1 MMAASVLLRVSV
13 IPQGSAVSSVL
24 VRGCSAVPAVSGSHR
39 KRPGHRNLQ
48 RREVPPPRTE
58 KMPPEQEWSSVFPS
72 AASFRPSAVPL
83 PVRMGYP
90 KKKAA
95 PPEKTGNLELLK
107 IPNFLHLTP
116 AAIKKHCA
124 VLREFC
130 TAWPAAL
137 TTDDSCS
144 RHFPIQ
150 LQYMDYLS
158 AGPSLRNPEARAVT
172 LQVKL
177 CTLNLDTHARR
188 KLIKLVG
195 PRYNPEE
202 DTLTIRTD
210 RCPVRKQNEDYAL
223 YLLTV
228 LYHEAWK
235 TEAWE
240 SEREESDMEEYVWEG
255 SRSQQNVL
263 DTLSRTPGD
272 SPSSEQILQSPG
284 VQEYRR
290 AMLNLR
296 NQGESEE
303 SISLYKQSVKSLLGV
318 A

>member
-1 MMAASVLLRVSV
+1 MESADRKRISGGRDIPPVSAGTIRYRGDGKV
-13 IPQGSAVSSVL
+13 IQ
-24 VRGCSAVPAVSGSHR
+24 GSHR
-39 KRPGHRNLQ
+39 KRPGPRNVQ
-48 RREVPPPRTE
+48 RKEVPPPRTE

-72 AASFRPSAVPL
+72 AASFRPAAVPL

-95 PPEKTGNLELLK
+95 PPDKIGNLELLK

-116 AAIKKHCA
+116 AAIRKHCA
-124 VLREFC
+124 VLKEFC
-130 TAWPAAL
+130 TPWPAAL
-137 TTDDSCS
+137 TSDDSCS

-150 LQYMDYLS
+150 LQSMDYLS
-158 AGPSLRNPEARAVT
+158 AGPSLRNPKARAVT
-172 LQVKL
+172 LQVTL
-177 CTLNLDTHARR
+177 SSLNLDTHARR

-195 PRYNPEE
+195 PRYNPEN
-202 DTLTIRTD
+202 DTLTLRTD
-210 RCPVRKQNEDYAL
+210 RCPVRKQNQDYAL

-240 SEREESDMEEYVWEG
+240 SEKEESDMEEYVWEG
-255 SRSQQNVL
+255 SRSQRNVL
-263 DTLSRTPGD
+263 DMLSRMPGNAA
-272 SPSSEQILQSPG
+272 SSEQILQSPG
-284 VQEYRR
+284 VQEYRH

-296 NQGESEE
+296 NQGETEE